1 MYQKINQL
9 GLSLLERAEGLRL
22 KAYADVGGRLTIGYG
37 HTGSDVLPDSFIT
50 EAHAEELLNDDL
62 REAISAVNHLVR
74 VTLTL
79 NQFSAL
85 VCFVY
90 NVGQTNFQRST
101 MCRLL
106 NEGDYAGA
114 ASEFL
119 RWDKVKGVQYS
130 GLTARR
136 RAEKALFEE

>member
-1 MYQKINQL
+1 MYLKINQL
-9 GLSLLERAEGLRL
+9 GLEILERAEGLRL

-37 HTGSDVLPDSFIT
+37 HTGQDVKADSFIT
-50 EAHAEELLNDDL
+50 EKHAEELLTDDL
-62 REAISAVNHLVR
+62 REAISAVNRLVH
-74 VTLTL
+74 VVLTQ